1 MAELTI
7 SADEI
12 RAALDDYVSSYSP
25 EVSREEVGTVA
36 ETGDGIARVE
46 GLPSAMTNELLRFE
60 DGTLGLA
67 QTLDTREIGVVILG
81 EQQGIDEGQPV
92 YRTGD
97 ILSVPVGDGFLGRV
111 VDPLGEPIDG
121 LGEIQ
126 SEGRRALELQA
137 PSVVQRQPVKE
148 PLQTGIKAI
157 DAMTAIG
164 RGQRQL
170 IIGDRQTGKT
180 TIAIDTILN
189 QKANWA
195 TGDPKQQVRCIYVAI
210 GQKGSTV
217 AALRATLE
225 EQGAMDYT
233 TIVAAP
239 ASDASGFKYLAPYT
253 GSAIG
258 QHWMYAGKHV
268 LIVFDD
274 LSKQAEA
281 YRAISLLL
289 RRPPGREAYPGDV
302 FYLHSRL
309 LERCAKLSDDLGGGS
324 MTGFPIIETRGN
336 DISAYIPTNVI
347 SITDG
352 QIFLETGLF
361 NAGVRPAINVG
372 VSVSRVGGNAQVRA
386 MRTVSGQLRLNL
398 AQYRELEAFSAFGSD
413 LDQASQNQL
422 ARGSR
427 LVELLKQPQYSP
439 YPVEQEVVSIWAGT
453 TGELDVVPVGEI
465 RRFEREFL
473 DYVGRQHQ
481 GIYDAILQTGR
492 LEDDTVESLKRAIG
506 QFKQEYQTSEGQQ
519 LIVNEPEAEAMGA
532 DEVGQEKV
540 TRYRQPQPQQNRG

>member
-12 RAALDDYVSSYSP
+12 RTALEEYVSSYSP
-25 EVSREEVGTVA
+25 DVSREEVGTVA

-67 QTLDTREIGVVILG
+67 LNLDIREIGVVILG
-81 EQQGIDEGQPV
+81 DQQGIDEDQPV
-92 YRTGD
+92 YRTGEV
-97 ILSVPVGDGFLGRV
+97 LSVPVGDGFLGRV
-111 VDPLGEPIDG
+111 VDPLGQPIDG
-121 LGEIQ
+121 LGDVV
-126 SEGRRALELQA
+126 SEDLRLLELQA
-137 PSVVQRQPVKE
+137 PNVVNRQPVKE

-180 TIAIDTILN
+180 TIAVDTIIN
-189 QKANWA
+189 QKDNWA

-210 GQKGSTV
+210 GQKGSTI

-225 EQGAMDYT
+225 EAGALEYT

-239 ASDASGFKYLAPYT
+239 ASDAAGFKYLAPYT

-281 YRAISLLL
+281 YRAVSLLL

-309 LERCAKLSDDLGGGS
+309 LERCAKLSDELGGGS
-324 MTGFPIIETRGN
+324 MTGFPIVETKGN
-336 DISAYIPTNVI
+336 DVSAYIPTNVI

-372 VSVSRVGGNAQVRA
+372 VSVSRVAGNAQIKA
-386 MRTVSGQLRLNL
+386 MKTVAGTLRLNL

-413 LDQASQNQL
+413 LDKASQDQL
-422 ARGSR
+422 ARGAR

-453 TGELDVVPVGEI
+453 TGELDVVPVGDI
-465 RRFEREFL
+465 RKFEREFL
-473 DYVGRQHQ
+473 DYVGREHK
-481 GIYDAILQTGR
+481 GIYDAILQTSK
-492 LEDDTVESLKRAIG
+492 LEDDTVEALKKAITA
-506 QFKQEYQTSEGQQ
+506 FKK
-519 LIVNEPEAEAMGA
+519 EPDAEALDA
-532 DEVGQEKV
+532 DEVGREKV
-540 TRYRQPQPQQNRG
+540 TRYRPPQPAKSQG